1 MNTSIHR
8 SAVFIGKLLWV
19 AIMLPGVSSLRAQTA
34 EEIIRRMEE
43 RMRGE
48 SAELEMRMQ
57 IVRPRYTREMQMK
70 TWAKGQDYSLVLITE
85 PARDRGTAFLKRK
98 KEIWNYVPNVD
109 RTIKLPPNM
118 MSQSWM
124 GSDFTNDDLVRESSI
139 IDDFEQRLI
148 GSEKIDGTDCW
159 VIEMIPKPGSS
170 IVYSKVKVWIGK
182 EDYLH
187 RRSENYGDKGELVSV
202 IQNSNIRDI
211 GGRKIPTRIE
221 IIPQGK
227 PGHKTVIEYVN
238 AVFNKPIKEDFF
250 SLQNLKNI
258 R

>member
-1 MNTSIHR
+1 MNKKINR
-8 SAVFIGKLLWV
+8 RIRLILEAVVIGLC
-19 AIMLPGVSSLRAQTA
+19 VSMPLVGSGQSP
-34 EEIIRRMEE
+34 EEIIRRMEQQ
-43 RMRGE
+43 MRGE

-57 IVRPRYTREMQMK
+57 IIRPRYTREMKMK
-70 TWAKGQDYSLVLITE
+70 TWAKGQDYSLVVITE

-139 IDDFEQRLI
+139 IDDFDQRLI
-148 GSEKIDGTDCW
+148 GSEKTDGVECW
-159 VIEMIPKPGSS
+159 VLELVPKPGSS
-170 IVYSKVKVWIGK
+170 VVFSKVIVWIGK

-202 IQNSNIRDI
+202 IENSNIREV
-211 GGRKIPTRIE
+211 GGRRIPTRIE

-227 PGHKTVIEYVN
+227 AGHRTVIEYVS
-238 AVFNKPIKEDFF
+238 AIFNKPIREDFF

>member
-1 MNTSIHR
+1 MKFFSLSLLIFAL
-8 SAVFIGKLLWV
+8 SATY
-19 AIMLPGVSSLRAQTA
+19 AQNA
-34 EEIIRRMEE
+34 EQIIRKMEE
-43 RMRGE
+43 KMRGE

-57 IVRPRYTREMQMK
+57 IIRPRYTRIMQMK
-70 TWAKGQDYSLVLITE
+70 TWAKGQDYSLVIITD

-124 GSDFTNDDLVRESSI
+124 GSDFTNDDLVRESSV
-139 IDDFEQRLI
+139 IDDFDQQLMGTDI
-148 GSEKIDGTDCW
+148 IDGTECF
-159 VIEMIPKPGSS
+159 VLELIPKPGSS
-170 IVYSKVKVWIGK
+170 VVFSKVKVWIGK

-202 IQNSNIRDI
+202 IQNSNIRNL
-211 GGRKIPTRIE
+211 GGRMIPTRIE

-227 PGHKTVIEYVN
+227 SGHKTVIEYLN
-238 AVFNKPIKEDFF
+238 GQFNRPIRDDFF
-250 SLQNLKNI
+250 SLQNLKNF

>member
-1 MNTSIHR
+1 MKSRVILPPL
-8 SAVFIGKLLWV
+8 VMILLLWFPNIV
-19 AIMLPGVSSLRAQTA
+19 AGQSA
-34 EEIIRRMEE
+34 EDIIRRMEE

-48 SAELEMRMQ
+48 SAVLEMKMQ
-57 IVRPRYTREMQMK
+57 IIRPRYTREMQMK

-139 IDDFEQRLI
+139 LDDFEQRLS
-148 GSEKIDGTDCW
+148 GSEKIDGADCW
-159 VIEMIPKPGSS
+159 VIEMTPKPGSS
-170 IVYSKVKVWIGK
+170 VVFSKVKVWIGK
-182 EDYLH
+182 DDFLH

-202 IQNSNIRDI
+202 IHNSNIKEV
-211 GGRKIPTRIE
+211 GGRRIPTRIE

-227 PGHKTVIEYVN
+227 SGHRTIIEYVD
-238 AVFNKPIKEDFF
+238 ATFNKPMKEEFF

>member
-1 MNTSIHR
+1 MTNTWIFGFKGMV
-8 SAVFIGKLLWV
+8 SAMVTVLLMGISGQ
-19 AIMLPGVSSLRAQTA
+19 AGGQSA
-34 EEIIRRMEE
+34 EDIIRRMEQQ
-43 RMRGE
+43 MRGE

-57 IVRPRYTREMQMK
+57 IVRPRYTREMKMK
-70 TWAKGQDYSLVLITE
+70 TWTKGQLYSLVVITE

-124 GSDFTNDDLVRESSI
+124 GSDFTNDDLVRESSVI
-139 IDDFEQRLI
+139 EDFDQRLI
-148 GSEKIDGTDCW
+148 GSEKIDGVDCW
-159 VIEMIPKPGSS
+159 VLEMIPKSGSS
-170 IVYSKVKVWIGK
+170 VVFSRVKVWIGK

-187 RRSENYGDKGELVSV
+187 RRSENYGDNGELVSV
-202 IQNSNIRDI
+202 IENTNIRDV

-221 IIPQGK
+221 VIPQGK
-227 PGHKTVIEYVN
+227 PGHRTVIEYVN
-238 AVFNKPIKEDFF
+238 VSFDKAIREDFF
-250 SLQNLKNI
+250 SLQNLKNL